1 MIHWWYYSV
10 GQCLCHDSLAGQ
22 SEGGKRL
29 VRNLLAAGEP
39 TGSAEGNCTAS
50 TRWVGFTSAV
60 SCPPPSSYC
69 ASVWWCDENRI
80 RSLCVF
86 DILLFTVQDGSCS
99 QVGYCKSRLHPSSLL
114 LSPPHPNPC
123 SPPPFCHGQSV
134 RICIYRHW
142 NETSS
147 SFCPV
152 WLIVCTDMHVG
163 IEMRL
168 HHPSVQFVNSYVYV
182 SFKDVM
188 LSWLGVKHQVALLT

>member
-1 MIHWWYYSV
+1 MIHRWYYSV

-29 VRNLLAAGEP
+29 LRNLPAAGEP

-69 ASVWWCDENRI
+69 ASVWWCDENHI
-80 RSLCVF
+80 RSVCVY
-86 DILLFTVQDGSCS
+86 DIVLLTVQDGSGS

-114 LSPPHPNPC
+114 LSPPPPNLFTMD
-123 SPPPFCHGQSV
+123 SL
-134 RICIYRHW
+134 YRYAWRYW
-142 NETSS
+142 NEISS

-152 WLIVCTDMHVG
+152 CLQ
-163 IEMRL
+163 L
-168 HHPSVQFVNSYVYV
+168 HACQ
-182 SFKDVM
+182 
-188 LSWLGVKHQVALLT
+188 L

>member
-29 VRNLLAAGEP
+29 LRNLPAAGEP
-39 TGSAEGNCTAS
+39 TGSTEGNCTAS

-80 RSLCVF
+80 RSVCVF
-86 DILLFTVQDGSCS
+86 DILLLTVQDGSRS

-114 LSPPHPNPC
+114 LSPQPPLPNPFTMD
-123 SPPPFCHGQSV
+123 SLYGYA
-134 RICIYRHW
+134 YRHW

-152 WLIVCTDMHVG
+152 WLSLYGYAWRHWNETSSSFCPVC
-163 IEMRL
+163 L
-168 HHPSVQFVNSYVYV
+168 Q
-182 SFKDVM
+182 
-188 LSWLGVKHQVALLT
+188 LQACQL